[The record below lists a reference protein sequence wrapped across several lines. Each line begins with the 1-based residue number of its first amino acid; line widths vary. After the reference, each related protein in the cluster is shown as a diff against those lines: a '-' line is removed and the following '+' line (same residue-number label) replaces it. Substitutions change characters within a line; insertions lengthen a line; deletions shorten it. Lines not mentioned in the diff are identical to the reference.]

1 MSPRYYFQARDW
13 DGRWRQGDLTAPNL
27 REALAHLRSRNLVVL
42 DLKENGPFFSRCRA
56 LWSRAAAAF
65 SPARAGSRELM
76 VFCRQFGAMLQ
87 AGISP
92 LQALQLLTGN
102 MEQPRFRE
110 ELREVILNLEQGK
123 NLAESFHRQE
133 KYFPAILTGLVAA
146 GEAGG
151 VLGEVME
158 RLAGHFEQQLDL
170 EEKIRAAAFYP
181 LLISAVACAVL
192 GVMILFV
199 LPQFAQIFD
208 SMGITMPPFAS
219 ALLAAGRFALNH
231 WPALLACLLIVVAGW
246 NFYGRSEQGRCQ
258 RDRLRLR
265 LPLVGSYY
273 RQALYARLARTLSM
287 LLGSGIN
294 LIAALELAGRA
305 MDNRFLAAT
314 LDLTREAV
322 SRGES
327 LADALQG
334 TGFFPALL
342 LEMVRAGE
350 ASGTLADLLGHSA
363 AFYEREIS
371 YLAARLGTRLEPIL
385 LLFVGGLVGA
395 LVYAIFTPIFQV
407 FQML

>member
-1 MSPRYYFQARDW
+1 
-13 DGRWRQGDLTAPNL
+13 
-27 REALAHLRSRNLVVL
+27 
-42 DLKENGPFFSRCRA
+42 
-56 LWSRAAAAF
+56 
-65 SPARAGSRELM
+65 M
-76 VFCRQFGAMLQ
+76 V
-87 AGISP
+87 
-92 LQALQLLTGN
+92 
-102 MEQPRFRE
+102 QPRFPE

-219 ALLAAGRFALNH
+219 ALLAAGRFVLNH
-231 WPALLACLLIVVAGW
+231 WPALLACLLMVVAGW

-258 RDRLRLR
+258 MDRLRLH
-265 LPLVGSYY
+265 LPLFGSFH
-273 RQALYARLARTLSM
+273 RQALYARFTRTLSI
-287 LLGSGIN
+287 LLSSGVS

-305 MDNRFLAAT
+305 VDNRLLAAT

-342 LEMVRAGE
+342 VEMVRAGE

-371 YLAARLGTRLEPIL
+371 YLAARLGTRLEPL
-385 LLFVGGLVGA
+385 LLLLVGGLVGA

-407 FQML
+407 FQMI